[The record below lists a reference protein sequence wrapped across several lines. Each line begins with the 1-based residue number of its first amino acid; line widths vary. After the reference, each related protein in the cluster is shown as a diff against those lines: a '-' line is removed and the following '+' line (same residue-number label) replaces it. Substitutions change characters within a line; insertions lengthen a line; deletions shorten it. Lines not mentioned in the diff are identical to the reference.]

1 MRSAARKNLTLP
13 RCEFCNLVVKNVNA
27 YSAHFRQLKYADCRE
42 KKSSQKKMVLA
53 AKIKRKSNKE
63 ANLINEIVPP
73 TQHEKC
79 EAEKTVAENEDTRV
93 WDVAGDVDNKEF
105 VYSAAYLDKL
115 AEDVIKCRVPEPVLC
130 LKQLVVIPKKKVK
143 KSPKILLVG

>member
-1 MRSAARKNLTLP
+1 M
-13 RCEFCNLVVKNVNA
+13 
-27 YSAHFRQLKYADCRE
+27 
-42 KKSSQKKMVLA
+42 A

-79 EAEKTVAENEDTRV
+79 KTVAENEDTRV

-143 KSPKILLVG
+143 KVLRSYQLVKSILQATSFHRTLSQDFKF